1 MLVLLAHQERLEVL
15 EILDNLVLLEKL
27 EQQELWVNVD
37 RLDHKECK
45 VSLVHQV
52 FLECL
57 ELRETEDC
65 LETRVHKE
73 ILDQLEDLENLD
85 LLV

>member
-1 MLVLLAHQERLEVL
+1 
-15 EILDNLVLLEKL
+15 
-27 EQQELWVNVD
+27 VD